1 MVEATNEL
9 IYRSLQQGQA
19 TLAEH
24 SHRFD
29 DIDRR
34 FGTLD
39 RTIDDL
45 TQLTS
50 TAVGFAGYANLRH
63 EQVDSRLAELE
74 AKFGTI
80 DDLKRRVGML
90 EEVR

>member
-9 IYRSLQQGQA
+9 MYRTLQQIQE

-24 SHRFD
+24 TRRFD
-29 DIDRR
+29 SIDRR
-34 FGTLD
+34 FEKLD
-39 RTIDDL
+39 RTIDNL

-63 EQVDSRLAELE
+63 EQVDERIADLE
-74 AKFGTI
+74 RQFGTL
-80 DDLKRRVGML
+80 DELKRRVGLL
-90 EEVR
+90 EQAR